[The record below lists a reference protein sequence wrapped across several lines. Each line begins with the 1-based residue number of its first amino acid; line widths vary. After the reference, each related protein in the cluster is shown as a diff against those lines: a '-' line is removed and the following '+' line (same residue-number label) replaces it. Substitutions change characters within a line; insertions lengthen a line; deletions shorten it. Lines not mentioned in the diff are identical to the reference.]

1 MRKIILSALGIVFI
15 LLASYLGN
23 NISESKKQ
31 PRPIPVKVIKTV
43 FIDTVKN
50 GTVKIIV
57 PANGSLTAK
66 RRIEVFSEVQGVFR
80 IGSKLFRPGQKYST
94 GDVFIRIDNTEY
106 YANVQSAKSNFY
118 NTLTSVMPDLKL
130 DFPDVFEKWKTYINS
145 FNLNE
150 TTPNLPVLTSEKE
163 KYFITGRGIISG
175 YYNVKNLEQRLS
187 KYVISVPFNGI
198 LTEALVTEGSLI
210 RSGQKLGEYID
221 DSVYEL
227 EVAVS
232 RNYASLLKVGEN
244 VSLNNL
250 EKTETYNGTVSRING
265 NVDLSSQTISA
276 FIEVKHDV
284 LKEGMYLEAQLGAKE
299 ETNVIEIDRNL
310 LSDKNEVFIVKD
322 SLLFTYPVEPV
333 FFGDNKVVI
342 KGIPNG
348 TFLLAKSV
356 PGAYPGMLVKPF
368 IKNTKQD

>member
-130 DFPDVFEKWKTYINS
+130 DFPDVFKKWETYIDNID
-145 FNLNE
+145 LKK
-150 TTPNLPVLTSEKE
+150 TTPSLPELTTEKE

-175 YYNVKNLEQRLS
+175 YYNVKNLEQRLN
-187 KYVISVPFNGI
+187 KYAISAPFNGI

>member
-145 FNLNE
+145 FDLNE

-221 DSVYEL
+221 EVYYML
-227 EVAVS
+227 DIDVS
-232 RNYASLLKVGEN
+232 EHEIKSHIKSTIRNSSLDAL
-244 VSLNNL
+244 
-250 EKTETYNGTVSRING
+250 I
-265 NVDLSSQTISA
+265 I
-276 FIEVKHDV
+276 
-284 LKEGMYLEAQLGAKE
+284 
-299 ETNVIEIDRNL
+299 
-310 LSDKNEVFIVKD
+310 
-322 SLLFTYPVEPV
+322 
-333 FFGDNKVVI
+333 
-342 KGIPNG
+342 
-348 TFLLAKSV
+348 
-356 PGAYPGMLVKPF
+356 
-368 IKNTKQD
+368 

>member
-145 FNLNE
+145 FDLNE